1 MFVSKTIRV
10 AAVLLCVPFSAIA
23 EPADNAPLS
32 IIDSTAPIVAEE
44 NLFSRA
50 TNRIEATVG
59 EALTLLGVPYR
70 RGGATPEQGFDCS
83 GFVRH
88 VFDSSVGLILPHNA
102 KAMAAAG
109 DTVDKKS
116 LQPGDLV
123 FFNTMRRTFSHVGIY
138 LGEGFFVHA
147 PRSGAKVRVEKL
159 DEGYWRKRYNGARR
173 INQD

>member
-1 MFVSKTIRV
+1 MFASKIIRV
-10 AAVLLCVPFSAIA
+10 AAVVLCVPFAAIA
-23 EPADNAPLS
+23 EPADDAPIS
-32 IIDSTAPIVAEE
+32 IMDAAAPIVAQES
-44 NLFSRA
+44 LFSRA

-70 RGGATPEQGFDCS
+70 RGGSSPEQGFDCS

-88 VFDSSVGLILPHNA
+88 VFDSSIGLILPHNA

-109 DTVDKKS
+109 ETVDKKA

-159 DEGYWRKRYNGARR
+159 DDGYWRKRYNGARR